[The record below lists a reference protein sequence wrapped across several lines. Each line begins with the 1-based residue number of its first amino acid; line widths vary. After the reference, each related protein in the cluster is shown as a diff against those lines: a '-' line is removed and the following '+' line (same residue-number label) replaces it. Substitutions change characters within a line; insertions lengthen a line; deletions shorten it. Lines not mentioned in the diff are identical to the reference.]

1 MFQEL
6 PPLNALRSFEAAA
19 RLQSITLAAQE
30 LYVTHGAIS
39 KQVRLLENFLGFS
52 LFVRQHRQLA
62 RSQMRGDNTC
72 RRCRRHCRP
81 WPMPPPS

>member
-1 MFQEL
+1 MLQEL

-62 RSQMRGDNTC
+62 LTDEGRQYLH
-72 RRCRRHCRP
+72 RCRQHCRP